1 MVGYIKMFEQLM
13 PTAQIDTNQLVK
25 VATIIQKRFRGFLDR
40 RIAKAK
46 KNSKEMTEMN
56 ELAQKLMGASFDGN
70 EEP

>member
-25 VATIIQKRFRGFLDR
+25 VATIIQKSFRGFLDR